1 MQTLEEEENKIIN
14 KKNFKIILA
23 SSSPRREIILQKLR
37 LSYTA
42 VRPDQ
47 VLEKNLKNPCKTVLA
62 NSILK
67 AQFVYNNAIINNLNY
82 KDSVIA
88 GFDTIV
94 CLKGKNIGKPAD
106 LIDAEKYLRELSGRV
121 QRVITG
127 VSLVDTETGSSVNGI
142 EITKVRFRKLDISE
156 IKSYLKIENVLDKA
170 GAYDILGFGSVL
182 IEKIDG
188 CFYNVAGLPVFKF
201 LQLLS
206 KLSYKII

>member
-42 VRPDQ
+42 VKPDQ

-121 QRVITG
+121 HRVITG

>member
-1 MQTLEEEENKIIN
+1 MEEEENKIIN

-121 QRVITG
+121 HRVITG
-127 VSLVDTETGSSVNGI
+127 VSLVDTETGNSVDGI